1 MNPALW
7 SYDNWNEK
15 ENPLMILIDKT
26 ARLLKKINGGSCLKK
41 WLITLLNMKDSNN
54 NDENKSQ
61 NHNDKPAR
69 T

>member
-1 MNPALW
+1 
-7 SYDNWNEK
+7 
-15 ENPLMILIDKT
+15 MILIDKT